1 MNPSASGWIS
11 KFLTQF
17 SPEELLFD
25 GFSHDRLYDH
35 LKNSGFIY
43 GVSVRTMLDSPV
55 SSLKLTQ
62 LELAKV
68 NLFHAMLWTVAG
80 QEGKK
85 ATEEDLQKI
94 IDFYHA
100 IDRGRTGWLQ
110 RLTLSRKPES
120 KLEQIL
126 SARLQEHNS
135 LARNRS
141 TSLLT
146 YSLLYVDVLRFAYYL
161 QDPEQESDYAGQLEN
176 TLISVAL
183 KALHAKEDKN
193 KYDLQLLELVRDS
206 LEHAHG
212 YQGSITEMK
221 LSDIPYL
228 KTATYRE
235 KRYFLDIAIL
245 AVWDDREME
254 EAEYRYLEELTEVL
268 GLDPGILDH
277 SIEDLVRFSQAHAS
291 KISLFDHTHP
301 VRQFY
306 NQSASTVR
314 LLILRNRKRLA
325 KELSESG
332 ELVVLLGQSTVREL
346 NREEKRQV
354 RTQLLDVCKSVPS
367 LAIFL
372 LPGGTVLLP
381 LFMKLIPQLLPSS
394 FDENRISDKK

>member
-17 SPEELLFD
+17 GPDELVFD
-25 GFSHDRLYDH
+25 GPGHDRLYDH
-35 LKNSGFIY
+35 LRSSGFIY
-43 GVSVRTMLDSPV
+43 GVSVRPMLESPV
-55 SSLKLTQ
+55 STLKLTQ

-68 NLFHAMLWTVAG
+68 NLFHALIWTLASERDVD
-80 QEGKK
+80 QREL
-85 ATEEDLQKI
+85 DLQQI

-110 RLTLSRKPES
+110 RLSMARKPQS
-120 KLEQIL
+120 KLENIL
-126 SARLQEHNS
+126 SARLQEHNN
-135 LARNRS
+135 LASNRS

-146 YSLLYVDVLRFAYYL
+146 YALLYVDVLRFASYL
-161 QDPEQESDYAGQLEN
+161 DDPEQESIYAGQLEN
-176 TLISVAL
+176 ALISVAL
-183 KALHAKEDKN
+183 QALHAKKDKN

-212 YQGSITEMK
+212 SEAIGKYLELEAM
-221 LSDIPYL
+221 PYL
-228 KTATYRE
+228 KQASYRE
-235 KRYFLDIAIL
+235 KKYVLDIALL
-245 AVWDDREME
+245 AVWEDRKME
-254 EAEYRYLEELTEVL
+254 EGEYAFLLELTQIME
-268 GLDPGILDH
+268 LDPSELDG
-277 SIEDLVRFSQAHAS
+277 SIEHLVHFSEAHAS

-306 NQSASTVR
+306 NQSTSTVR

-332 ELVVLLGQSTVREL
+332 ELMVLLGQSTVREL

-354 RTQLLDVCKSVPS
+354 RTQLLDMCKSIPS

-394 FDENRISDKK
+394 FDENRIADKE

>member
-17 SPEELLFD
+17 SPEQILFD
-25 GFSHDRLYDH
+25 RLDHNGLYDH
-35 LKNSGFIY
+35 LKSSGFIY
-43 GVSVRTMLDSPV
+43 GVSVTTMLNSPV
-55 SSLKLTQ
+55 SPLKLTQ

-68 NLFHAMLWTVAG
+68 NLFHAMFWTAAYLSDKPDRELNIG
-80 QEGKK
+80 R
-85 ATEEDLQKI
+85 I

-100 IDRGRTGWLQ
+100 IDRGKAGWLQ
-110 RLTLSRKPES
+110 RLTLARKPER

-141 TSLLT
+141 TTLLT
-146 YSLLYVDVLRFAYYL
+146 YSLLYVDVLRFAAFL
-161 QDPEQESDYAGQLEN
+161 QDPKRESGYAGELEN

-183 KALHAKEDKN
+183 KALSSKHHKN
-193 KYDLQLLELVRDS
+193 KYDLQLLELVGDS

-212 YQGSITEMK
+212 QNLNDDDMELTA
-221 LSDIPYL
+221 IPYL
-228 KTATYRE
+228 RKASYRE
-235 KRYFLDIAIL
+235 KRYVLDIALL
-245 AVWDDREME
+245 AVWDDRKME
-254 EAEYRYLEELTEVL
+254 QEEYEFLL
-268 GLDPGILDH
+268 GLSSILNMGQAELDQA
-277 SIEDLVRFSQAHAS
+277 ITDLIQFSQTHAS

-332 ELVVLLGQSTVREL
+332 ELMVLLGQSTVREL
-346 NREEKRQV
+346 NKEEKRQV
-354 RTQLLDVCKSVPS
+354 RTQLLDMCKSIPS

-394 FDENRISDKK
+394 FDENRIGQQD